1 MAVAHDAF
9 GESHGG
15 TTGSA
20 SEASFIINHNPVG
33 TPRGVAVVVITNA
46 DADDITSVTYA
57 GAAMTQIAEAIDTTD
72 EPGRCTLFF
81 LGSSVP
87 TDDPATVTV
96 NRVNN
101 ADVMYAVSISVTA
114 ATDTEVYTPGIV
126 LLENDGTL
134 AEQNVDDG
142 SPGTNSVRYAVINSG
157 LGSVPAAGANS
168 SILGGIDFGTR
179 VAHAVQETTAG
190 QGSRPV
196 GWSSGTTDDRAAVHF
211 AIREV
216 VAAAAANETR
226 IVVKAQAQHRSYRW

>member
-1 MAVAHDAF
+1 MAVAHDSF

-15 TTGSA
+15 STGSA
-20 SEASFIINHNPVG
+20 SEASFNINHNPVG
-33 TPRGVAVVVITNA
+33 TPRGVAVLVFTNA
-46 DADDITSVTYA
+46 DADDITSVTYD
-57 GAAMTQIAEAIDTTD
+57 GAAMTQIAEAIDSVGTD
-72 EPGRCTLFF
+72 PGRCTLFF

-87 TDDPATVTV
+87 TTDPATVTI

-114 ATDTEVYTPGIV
+114 ATDTEVTGTV
-126 LLENDGTL
+126 LLQEDGTL

-142 SPGTNSVRYAVINSG
+142 SPGADSVRYCGLNSG
-157 LGSVPAAGANS
+157 LAALPAAGANS
-168 SILGGIDFGTR
+168 TAMASIDFGTR
-179 VAHAVQETTAG
+179 IAGTVRETTAG

-196 GWSSGTTDDRAAVHF
+196 GFSSGTSNDRAAVHF

-226 IVVKAQAQHRSYRW
+226 IVVKTQAQHRSYRW